1 MSSFST
7 AERRAALLFV
17 QLIGELTERDGGDSE
32 ALLLASE
39 SVSSAFGV
47 DADRDAA
54 SLNPS
59 GARLLDILE
68 EALAAVTEASAAK
81 PTAEERIPL
90 LATLRN
96 SPKFNKYLEVV
107 TSKGI
112 FKGAEV
118 GSDDYIARLQKVV
131 NKFVSTFPA
140 EVEAARSSAP
150 AKLVGE
156 AATAAADNFK
166 NEGNDKLKA
175 SDFRGAIGAY
185 SRAIETDSS
194 GPNAHVYYANRAAAR
209 QHLGDFAGAAE
220 DSRNSI
226 RANPKYVKSY
236 TRLAQAC
243 MSLKQWSDAIDACEK
258 ALEIDETN
266 ATASAFLA
274 KAQRMQ
280 AAAPAEGQSPSASTP
295 APAAAAGGMPDLSG
309 LLGAMGGGGGGGGG
323 GMPDLGAM
331 MNNPMMQNMMQN
343 MMSNPEMMQNMM
355 SSVGKMMGGAGGAG
369 GAGGMPDLS
378 AMMNDPNIRQM
389 AEQVRGSMGAT
400 PNAGAAGASDD
411 VEIENAD
418 EADEAEEV
426 N

>member
-1 MSSFST
+1 MTNLKPVTSV
-7 AERRAALLFV
+7 APL
-17 QLIGELTERDGGDSE
+17 ELTHGCVVYHIRSFIRP
-32 ALLLASE
+32 LV
-39 SVSSAFGV
+39 SVNPIPTCC
-47 DADRDAA
+47 DRGSCLSCATSCDVLYAY
-54 SLNPS
+54 LN
-59 GARLLDILE
+59 
-68 EALAAVTEASAAK
+68 T
-81 PTAEERIPL
+81 
-90 LATLRN
+90 
-96 SPKFNKYLEVV
+96 
-107 TSKGI
+107 
-112 FKGAEV
+112 
-118 GSDDYIARLQKVV
+118 Q
-131 NKFVSTFPA
+131 
-140 EVEAARSSAP
+140 
-150 AKLVGE
+150 
-156 AATAAADNFK
+156 
-166 NEGNDKLKA
+166 
-175 SDFRGAIGAY
+175 
-185 SRAIETDSS
+185 AIETDSS